1 MNCIPYQ
8 KCPVCDGKGFV
19 WNTGVSSSVSSPCDV
34 CHGAKIIPMHIIPD
48 EPEQDYNIDPIIFK
62 NNESN

>member
-19 WNTGVSSSVSSPCDV
+19 WNTGVISSVTCDV
-34 CHGAKIIPMHIIPD
+34 CNGAKIIPMYIVED